1 MNKNKEFVKNTIIL
15 FIGKFATQFM
25 SFLLL
30 PLYTHYLLK
39 DDYGTVDLL
48 QTYISLFIPIF
59 TLRIDSAVFRF
70 LIDKRN
76 QEEEI
81 KNILSNVL
89 FILFTVVALTIVFG
103 SLLGLFIKIQYYVYV
118 MINIIMMMISSIM
131 LQLLRGLGKNK
142 DYSIASIITGS
153 ITLFSNLLLIILFK
167 FNASSILISSSIA
180 NFICI
185 IYVIINIKLFKYI
198 SIGKL
203 NKKTIIDILNYSLPM
218 IPNALSWW
226 IVNVSDRTIISVF
239 LGVASNAIY
248 TVSCKFS
255 NILNSVFSIINMSW
269 QESATLHINDD
280 DKDQYF
286 TEMINSI
293 FMIFST
299 ISLLII
305 SVLPF
310 VYNIIIGES
319 YLSSYDYIPILLYA
333 NSWNVLIGLIG
344 GIYIAK
350 KKTKE
355 IASTTIT
362 SAILNILINLLLIK
376 FIGLYAACIS
386 TLLSYMIMS
395 IYRYIDCQKYVKLKL
410 NIKKIVL
417 FTIVFIF
424 SSYIYIKRNMTL
436 LILNIIVVVLYSV
449 ITNKKI
455 LISIRDLVKAKIKKF
470 IK

>member
-1 MNKNKEFVKNTIIL
+1 
-15 FIGKFATQFM
+15 
-25 SFLLL
+25 
-30 PLYTHYLLK
+30 
-39 DDYGTVDLL
+39 
-48 QTYISLFIPIF
+48 
-59 TLRIDSAVFRF
+59 
-70 LIDKRN
+70 
-76 QEEEI
+76 
-81 KNILSNVL
+81 
-89 FILFTVVALTIVFG
+89 
-103 SLLGLFIKIQYYVYV
+103 
-118 MINIIMMMISSIM
+118 MISSIM

-142 DYSIASIITGS
+142 EYSIASIITGS

-218 IPNALSWW
+218 IPNSLSWW

-255 NILNSVFSIINMSW
+255 NILNSIFSIINMSW

-305 SVLPF
+305 SILPF

-362 SAILNILINLLLIK
+362 SAILNILINLFLIK

-410 NIKKIVL
+410 NIKKIIL

-424 SSYIYIKRNMTL
+424 SSYIYIKGNMIL
-436 LILNIIVVVLYSV
+436 LILNIIVVVLYSI

-455 LISIRDLVKAKIKKF
+455 LISVKNVVKSKIKKI